1 MKNNS
6 LILKAMVAMATMILA
21 VSLWLLTVYI
31 YNEYLSNIFTM
42 QFSIFNIIIII
53 IVNIITA
60 IILIYLIIR
69 LIKGLIKFMSS
80 YTLAEGIIG
89 IIGVI
94 IGLRIAWVME
104 FIFIKIPIVGN
115 YLLVLISIILGVVG
129 WVESIKRK
137 DEILVFIG
145 KGKKDEYTNSK
156 FVDTSVIID
165 GRIADLVKTGFID
178 GTLIIPD
185 FVIDELQRLS
195 DSADDL
201 KRVKGRQGLD
211 TIKKMQSEGFVKI
224 SIPKTEEASIN
235 EIAEVDG
242 KLVRLVNL
250 KGGKLLTNDFN
261 LNKVA
266 GVQGVKVL
274 NINELA
280 NSLKPILIPGEE
292 FFLNILKK
300 GKENKQGVGYLDD
313 GTMVIIENGEDKVG
327 HDVMLMV
334 TSVMQTSAGRL
345 IFAKIKGDN

>member
-1 MKNNS
+1 MKNNK
-6 LILKAMVAMATMILA
+6 LILKTMIALATMILA
-21 VSLWLLTVYI
+21 VSLWILTVYI
-31 YNEYLSNIFTM
+31 YDEYLSNIFTM
-42 QFSIFNIIIII
+42 QFSILNIIIII
-53 IVNIITA
+53 VINIIVA

-69 LIKGLIKFMSS
+69 LIKGLIKIMST

-115 YLLVLISIILGVVG
+115 YLLVLVSIILGIVG
-129 WVESIKRK
+129 WIESIKRK
-137 DEILVFIG
+137 DEILTFIG
-145 KGKKDEYTNSK
+145 KGKKEEYTNSK

-195 DSADDL
+195 DSSDDL
-201 KRVKGRQGLD
+201 KRLKGRQGLD
-211 TIKKMQSEGFVKI
+211 TIKKMQNEGFTKI
-224 SIPKTEEASIN
+224 IIQKTDDITIN

-242 KLVRLVNL
+242 KLIRLVKL

-280 NSLKPILIPGEE
+280 NALKPILVPGEE

-313 GTMVIIENGEDKVG
+313 GTMVIIENGEEKVG
-327 HDVMLMV
+327 QDVLLMV

-345 IFAKIKGDN
+345 IFAKIKGED